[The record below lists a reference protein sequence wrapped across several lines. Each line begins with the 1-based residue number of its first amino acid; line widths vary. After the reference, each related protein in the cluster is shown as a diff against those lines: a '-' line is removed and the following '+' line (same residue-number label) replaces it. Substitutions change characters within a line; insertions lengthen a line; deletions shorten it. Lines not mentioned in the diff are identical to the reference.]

1 MNNFNKD
8 IKLIKNTYE
17 AYLNVI
23 EMLRERGYTIIDD
36 NILSLDMFSHEY
48 DKSTPFIYIFNH
60 EINKKEIFF
69 SIFKEIKITK
79 KDLTNKMKDITD
91 ENDYDN
97 YLFLTSDKQ
106 ILNYINDIKTKYN
119 IDLQIFTIDSLQ
131 INILKHELQP
141 KFILLNFEETKSFK
155 DKNKWKS
162 EELPKFLLNDPIPRY
177 YNAQPGQI
185 FKILRESMVGRNKT
199 SSQGIYYRI
208 VLE

>member
-36 NILSLDMFSHEY
+36 NILSLDMFSHKY
-48 DKSTPFIYIFNH
+48 DETESFIYIFNH
-60 EINKKEIFF
+60 KINKTDIFF

-79 KDLTNKMKDITD
+79 KELTNKMKDITD

-106 ILNYINDIKTKYN
+106 ILNYINEIKTKYN
-119 IDLQIFTIDSLQ
+119 IDVQIFTIDTLQ

-141 KFILLNFEETKSFK
+141 KFILLNNEETQAFK
-155 DKNKWKS
+155 DKNKWKDS
-162 EELPKFLLNDPIPRY
+162 ELPKLQLNDPIPRY

-185 FKILRESMVGRNKT
+185 FKIIRESMVGRNKT